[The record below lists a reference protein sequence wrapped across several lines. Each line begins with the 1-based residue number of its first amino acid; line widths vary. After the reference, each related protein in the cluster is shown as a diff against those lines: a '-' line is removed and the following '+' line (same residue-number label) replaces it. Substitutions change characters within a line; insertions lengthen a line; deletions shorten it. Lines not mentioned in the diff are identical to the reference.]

1 MTPSYAKGK
10 RPVLMLGSIPVA
22 SAREAFESVA
32 AALGDL
38 VKRMPDGET
47 GPRWNWIVWQND
59 VVMATPGLQTSGTR
73 EVPGTGRTSELQG
86 FKPGVT
92 AKTLTFGPLGYAAA
106 AIESYATFKQLR
118 AQGKI
123 PPGTR
128 FQVSLP
134 TPIAVVW
141 SFFVPEVVRAIWPL
155 YEARLFEEVDEISR
169 AVAHPDLAI
178 QWDVAVEFAVL
189 LEVPEFANFFT
200 KDELIRGIAR
210 CCDIVPGDVE
220 VGVHFC
226 YGDPGHKHLVEPKD
240 TALMVEIGNGLVAA
254 SRRQMTWLHVPVP
267 RNRDDDAYFA
277 PLRNLRLKPGTEF
290 YLGLVHRTDGIEGAK
305 RRLAAAKKV
314 ISDFG
319 VAAECGLARRPRET
333 IPELLALHRQ
343 IAELA

>member
-1 MTPSYAKGK
+1 MSPSSSKGK
-10 RPVLMLGSIPVA
+10 RLVLMLGSIPVA
-22 SAREAFESVA
+22 SAREAFESVV
-32 AALGDL
+32 AALGDS
-38 VKRMPDGET
+38 VRRIPDGET

-59 VVMATPGLQTSGTR
+59 VMKATQGLQTSGTK

-92 AKTLTFGPLGYAAA
+92 AKDIKFGPLGYAAA

-118 AQGKI
+118 AQI

-141 SFFVPEVVRAIWPL
+141 SFFVPEVVRAIWPS
-155 YEARLFEEVDEISR
+155 YEARLFEEVSEISR
-169 AVAHPDLAI
+169 SVAHQDLAI
-178 QWDVAVEFAVL
+178 QWDVAVELAVL

-200 KDELIRGIAR
+200 KNELIHGIAR
-210 CCDIVPGDVE
+210 CSDIVPGDVE

-240 TALMVEIGNGLVAA
+240 TALMVEVGNGVVAA
-254 SRRQMTWLHVPVP
+254 TRRPITWLHMPVP

-277 PLRNLRLKPGTEF
+277 PLKNLRLKSGTEF

-305 RRLAAAKKV
+305 RRVAAAKKV
-314 ISDFG
+314 VSDFG
-319 VAAECGLARRPRET
+319 VATECGLARRPRET
-333 IPELLALHRQ
+333 IPELLALHRE
-343 IAELA
+343 IAELG